1 MDLWFNWRHAKSSS
15 SQTVTPKSNSTSIKT
30 PWELVKNGNSLAHA
44 PDLLY
49 QKLSAWPSNLY
60 DASICLIITGLENWK
75 DTHRERGGHRKST
88 ELEMKLQSSLAGQN
102 KKNLSIFLNYCH
114 LATSTCIWHCLW
126 AGHCTTCWSI
136 ILNQMIFTYKY
147 FLRYVQNSKICSVSI
162 HNFQL

>member
-1 MDLWFNWRHAKSSS
+1 MLKVVVLKLWPPN
-15 SQTVTPKSNSTSIKT
+15 QTVPASK
-30 PWELVKNGNSLAHA
+30 PLGN
-44 PDLLY
+44 
-49 QKLSAWPSNLY
+49 LSKMGILWPTLQTYCTRNCQRGPSNLY

-147 FLRYVQNSKICSVSI
+147 FLHYVQNSKICSVSI